1 MPLNPNCARP
11 ARPLLT
17 RPELVHTLDA
27 PLFVRSPL
35 GFVLQVASNASTIP
49 YGTYDAIVIDQ
60 TVRARFRNPEL
71 RHGTARRRDSE
82 RLHVA
87 HGRAAVADAI
97 KDCAHHMNGG
107 DVGAAGP
114 KCTMSVRSACES
126 SPCDVPA

>member
-82 RLHVA
+82 RLHV
-87 HGRAAVADAI
+87 GTVEPPSWTI

-114 KCTMSVRSACES
+114 KCTMAVRSACES